1 MYLNFLNKPLAKK
14 DSQNNPPPWHG
25 LNKAIQQPNLSDDLD
40 VVKRLSFNNFEAFSL
55 LNTWT
60 SKDDVP
66 FFSGEDIS

>member
-1 MYLNFLNKPLAKK
+1 MYFNPLNKPLVKK

-25 LNKAIQQPNLSDDLD
+25 LNKAIQQPSLTDSLD
-40 VVKRLSFNNFEAFSL
+40 ILSFSDLITLSL

-60 SKDDVP
+60 NKDDVP